1 MSAFSLPRRIVF
13 SSVLAAA
20 AVGLAIPGQAAAESS
35 ADIVGTLSPTT
46 LVNGVL
52 SVVGGCQSPDR
63 DQITTCTR
71 AETLTTQAPVML
83 ALNPLATN
91 IVVLGAGLYP
101 DGTMRPLLV
110 SRLQAALQLAQRFPI
125 SPIIV
130 SGGVP
135 QSGVTEAQAMRQWL
149 VANGIPALRITE
161 ENTSRSTVENARNT
175 NEILEQ
181 RGAAG
186 AVVVTSPDHLQR
198 AMIDFRVAVG
208 GRIPIAGVVAPF

>member
-1 MSAFSLPRRIVF
+1 MSAFSLPRRILF

-35 ADIVGTLSPTT
+35 ADLVDALSPTT

-52 SVVGGCQSPDR
+52 SVVGGCQSPNR

-71 AETLTTQAPVML
+71 AETLTTQVPVML
-83 ALNPLATN
+83 ALNPFTTN

-110 SRLQAALQLAQRFPI
+110 SRLQAALQLAQRFPV

-135 QSGVTEAQAMRQWL
+135 QSGVTEAQAMREWL
-149 VANGIPALRITE
+149 VANGIPPIRITE
-161 ENTSRSTVENARNT
+161 ENTSRSTVENAHNT
-175 NEILEQ
+175 DAILAQ